1 MKAASAM
8 AARMAEAFQRNKIHP
23 FPEMTAGTYTT
34 SVSES
39 ARSPSSPLWGLPA
52 VTRKAT
58 ALDARAVASPVR
70 VMYACGG
77 SSMVQVRQ

>member
-39 ARSPSSPLWGLPA
+39 ARSSASPLWGLA
-52 VTRKAT
+52 ALTRKTT
-58 ALDARAVASPVR
+58 ALAESNGRGRSGITRAGDVR
-70 VMYACGG
+70 V
-77 SSMVQVRQ
+77 